1 MTKTVALTV
10 NCTCNNKKQFN
21 YPVQLE
27 KSQNGS
33 EAVSLLID
41 CPFHYE
47 KNCIRHLSIQ
57 LPPGMVP
64 KSNDD
69 ILRG

>member
-1 MTKTVALTV
+1 MSKTVALPVT
-10 NCTCNNKKQFN
+10 CTCKEKKSFV

-33 EAVSLLID
+33 TVIAIQIE

-47 KNCIRHLSIQ
+47 KNCARNLTLQ
-57 LPPGMVP
+57 LPPGMKP
-64 KSNDD
+64 KDD
-69 ILRG
+69 EIILRG